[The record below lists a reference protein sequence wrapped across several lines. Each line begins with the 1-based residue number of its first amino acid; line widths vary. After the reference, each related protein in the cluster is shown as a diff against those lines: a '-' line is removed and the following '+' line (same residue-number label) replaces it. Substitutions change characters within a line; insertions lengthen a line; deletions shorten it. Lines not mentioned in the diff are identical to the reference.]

1 MVRIGLCERAKER
14 LEKGMGLWGFN
25 EKETMALMKRRL
37 KWKTFFLYLI
47 WVFVLGVFV
56 QDKLRP

>member
-1 MVRIGLCERAKER
+1 MRDEKRDWRKEWDF
-14 LEKGMGLWGFN
+14 GGFN

-47 WVFVLGVFV
+47 WVCVLGVFV

>member
-1 MVRIGLCERAKER
+1 
-14 LEKGMGLWGFN
+14 MGFWGFN

-47 WVFVLGVFV
+47 WVCVLGVFV